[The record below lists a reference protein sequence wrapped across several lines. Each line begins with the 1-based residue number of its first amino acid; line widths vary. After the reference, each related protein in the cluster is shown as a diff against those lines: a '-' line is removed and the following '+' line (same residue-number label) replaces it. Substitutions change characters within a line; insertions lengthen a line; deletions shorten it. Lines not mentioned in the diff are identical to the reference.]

1 MLQAEFFI
9 KIDPFSDIKA
19 MPHLQACFMKPAHHI
34 HADLHIIPVI
44 CTGIAGIFIVFRDL
58 ITGLRVQIQHM
69 FCNAQRTDGII
80 NFFFLLS
87 VNKKLCARSGDTA
100 DTVMISGAEQEGFIG
115 HAGF

>member
-1 MLQAEFFI
+1 
-9 KIDPFSDIKA
+9 
-19 MPHLQACFMKPAHHI
+19 MKLSHHI
-34 HADLHIIPVI
+34 HTGLHIVPVV
-44 CTGIAGIFIVFRDL
+44 CAGIVGIFIVFRDL
-58 ITGLRVQIQHM
+58 ITGLRDQIQHM